1 MGGALILAAAGAA
14 LAVLLAVRLW
24 VVLRPR
30 AAVPR
35 RSLSLLVVAGSGGHT
50 TEILRLLETLS
61 DAYSPRHYVIAD
73 TDEMSAHKI
82 NSFELNRA
90 DRNPSTTPEA
100 SRPGRAAPGTVRSS
114 CKARG
119 RTGAQPCL
127 SLTSQMRVGSQ
138 RLVEDPWSQPGLP
151 ASQLRERG
159 PEKPTP
165 QSDRAGPEQ
174 DPAWRPRPLH
184 QRSLPG
190 TSPSATM
197 K

>member
-82 NSFELNRA
+82 NSFERNRA
-90 DRNPSTTPEA
+90 DRNPSTT
-100 SRPGRAAPGTVRSS
+100 RVQRKLHWTKKRS
-114 CKARG
+114 AGPR
-119 RTGAQPCL
+119 CL
-127 SLTSQMRVGSQ
+127 SIHGVKVRIRFFKPRQERNNETVIVDCFLFSKINDIILGSHWFKCCVTGQERVFLS
-138 RLVEDPWSQPGLP
+138 VYLP
-151 ASQLRERG
+151 FSSG
-159 PEKPTP
+159 Y
-165 QSDRAGPEQ
+165 
-174 DPAWRPRPLH
+174 
-184 QRSLPG
+184 
-190 TSPSATM
+190 
-197 K
+197 

>member
-1 MGGALILAAAGAA
+1 M
-14 LAVLLAVRLW
+14 
-24 VVLRPR
+24 PKPFR
-30 AAVPR
+30 A
-35 RSLSLLVVAGSGGHT
+35 SWSCL
-50 TEILRLLETLS
+50 LRLETGAES
-61 DAYSPRHYVIAD
+61 HRHPLAENVSRARDPKEHWIIAD
-73 TDEMSAHKI
+73 KRRGSERLGRGQCLFTRKD
-82 NSFELNRA
+82 F
-90 DRNPSTTPEA
+90 RNLWGQSPIAVSRTNFFFISPKPEA
-100 SRPGRAAPGTVRSS
+100 SRPGRAAPSTVRSS